1 MKDSVDFNNFFS
13 NSSGSID
20 LLNLIANIGMATIL
34 AGLLGYFYVKFG
46 TSQSNRR
53 SFANI
58 FVLLAVTTTLVI
70 TVVKTSLALSLGL
83 VGALSIVRFR
93 AAIKEPEE
101 LAFLFLVIA
110 IGLGFGADQGMVT
123 TVAFIMALLCFVS
136 YRYFNG
142 LKVESS
148 NFYLTVSGL
157 PDGSKTLENVTNFL
171 QENSSNLIIKRNERT
186 ASKIDVVYFI
196 EFSDFKMF
204 LTTQEGLKNL
214 FPEAEWTFVED
225 VRII

>member
-1 MKDSVDFNNFFS
+1 MNNTEAFNRFLTNE
-13 NSSGSID
+13 SGSIE
-20 LLNLIANIGMATIL
+20 LWSLVTNIAMAAIL
-34 AGLLGYFYVKFG
+34 AVILGWFYIKFG

-110 IGLGFGADQGMVT
+110 IGLGFGADQGVVT
-123 TVAFIMALLCFVS
+123 TVAFGLSLICFVS
-136 YRYFNG
+136 YRYFAE
-142 LKVESS
+142 KKAESS
-148 NFYLTVSGL
+148 NFYLTINGL
-157 PDGSKTLENVTNFL
+157 PEGDETLESMTDFL
-171 QENSSNLIIKRNERT
+171 RENSSTLIIKRHERT
-186 ASKIDVVYFI
+186 VTNVDIVYFI
-196 EFSDFKMF
+196 EFNNYESF
-204 LTTQEGLKNL
+204 LNTQSGLSKL
-214 FPEAEWTFVED
+214 FPGAEWIFVED
-225 VRII
+225 VRVI